1 MSQFLLFFGG
11 GEQWAR
17 IFKKVQVKKTRE
29 IKLINFTKKF
39 FWPNSIFC
47 NFKNDQKCNFMK
59 KVGISLI

>member
-29 IKLINFTKKF
+29 IKLINFTKKKIGQIPF
-39 FWPNSIFC
+39 FAISKMT
-47 NFKNDQKCNFMK
+47 KNA
-59 KVGISLI
+59 IS